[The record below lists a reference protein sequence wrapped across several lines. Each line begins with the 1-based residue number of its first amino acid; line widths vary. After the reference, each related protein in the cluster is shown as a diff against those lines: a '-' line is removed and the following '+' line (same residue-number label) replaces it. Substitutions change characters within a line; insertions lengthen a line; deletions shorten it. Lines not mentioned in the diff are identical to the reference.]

1 MGTTIIFNVSC
12 VCVSQDL
19 GDALRAT
26 EDASDWLIGGNGRS
40 NSHVVLH
47 DRLMTD
53 ALLGN
58 APIKAEHSY
67 CTTHGSSES
76 LDAIDLDEDSSQDG
90 TCKLTFD
97 EVRCDRTGNI
107 EMISIKEDSTS
118 VKDEPMSDQEYVET
132 SSCPPSPCSASD
144 DTPRHYGKVQKTSY
158 NEPTTVVLT
167 SRAFLNQPHRL
178 IVPNFG
184 LKMDGTGFSLPPTPP
199 SSTSSDS
206 EGGNV
211 SPHHRSSPTR
221 RLFLSSS
228 SSSAAASTTITS
240 SRQPIQ
246 TPLISCQ
253 PKGSTGALTL
263 TEEEKRT
270 LLAEGY
276 PIPTRLPLTKAEEKS
291 LKKIRR
297 KIKNKIS
304 AQESRRKK
312 KEYMDTLERKVEIL
326 VTENSEYKKKI
337 VNLEESNGSL
347 VQQLQKLQKL
357 LGLQATQI
365 WGKLYI
371 TTNGANTI
379 CLRVLVQCRQ
389 LVRDITKCTS
399 ASIHI

>member
-1 MGTTIIFNVSC
+1 MTMSC
-12 VCVSQDL
+12 QEMDPLGMYMELKLDPFINEDMKDFSWDSDLDQDIT
-19 GDALRAT
+19 DALRGT
-26 EDASDWLIGGNGRS
+26 EDTSDWLIDGNGRS

-47 DRLMTD
+47 DRLITD
-53 ALLGN
+53 AVMFN

-107 EMISIKEDSTS
+107 EMISIKEDTTS
-118 VKDEPMSDQEYVET
+118 IKDEPMSDQEYVET

-158 NEPTTVVLT
+158 KEPTTVVLT

-221 RLFLSSS
+221 RLFLSTMSS
-228 SSSAAASTTITS
+228 SSSSSSSLAAASATITS

-312 KEYMDTLERKVEIL
+312 KEYMDTLERKVDIL
-326 VTENSEYKKKI
+326 VTENCEYKKKI

-357 LGLQATQI
+357 LGLQATHISQ
-365 WGKLYI
+365 
-371 TTNGANTI
+371 
-379 CLRVLVQCRQ
+379 Q
-389 LVRDITKCTS
+389 LKTK
-399 ASIHI
+399 

>member
-1 MGTTIIFNVSC
+1 MNMSC
-12 VCVSQDL
+12 QDMDALGVYLEFPSKFDSFLNDDMKGLWDSVDSDLDQDL

-26 EDASDWLIGGNGRS
+26 AEDASDWLISGNGRS

-67 CTTHGSSES
+67 CTTHGSRES

-107 EMISIKEDSTS
+107 EMISIKDDSIS

-132 SSCPPSPCSASD
+132 SSCPPSPCSAID
-144 DTPRHYGKVQKTSY
+144 DTPRHYGKVQKTSC

-178 IVPNFG
+178 IVPNFS
-184 LKMDGTGFSLPPTPP
+184 LKMDGTGFTLPPTPP

-228 SSSAAASTTITS
+228 ATTS

-253 PKGSTGALTL
+253 PKGSTGALLL

-276 PIPTRLPLTKAEEKS
+276 PVPTRLPLTKAEEKS

-297 KIKNKIS
+297 KIKNKVTR
-304 AQESRRKK
+304 AAPMRV
-312 KEYMDTLERKVEIL
+312 TCEITF
-326 VTENSEYKKKI
+326 V
-337 VNLEESNGSL
+337 SL
-347 VQQLQKLQKL
+347 LRCMKSDIF
-357 LGLQATQI
+357 GL
-365 WGKLYI
+365 
-371 TTNGANTI
+371 
-379 CLRVLVQCRQ
+379 
-389 LVRDITKCTS
+389 
-399 ASIHI
+399 

>member
-1 MGTTIIFNVSC
+1 MAMSC
-12 VCVSQDL
+12 QDMDALGIYMELKLDPFINDDMKDLWDSDLDQDL

-97 EVRCDRTGNI
+97 EVSCDRTGNI
-107 EMISIKEDSTS
+107 EMISIKEDSAS

-228 SSSAAASTTITS
+228 SSSATSSTITS

-326 VTENSEYKKKI
+326 VSENSEYKKKI
-337 VNLEESNGSL
+337 VKLEESNGSL

-365 WGKLYI
+365 S
-371 TTNGANTI
+371 
-379 CLRVLVQCRQ
+379 QQ
-389 LVRDITKCTS
+389 LKTK
-399 ASIHI
+399 

>member
-1 MGTTIIFNVSC
+1 MSEDDEAPKDFN
-12 VCVSQDL
+12 
-19 GDALRAT
+19 DALRGT

-97 EVRCDRTGNI
+97 EVRCDRTNNI
-107 EMISIKEDSTS
+107 EMISIKEDTNS

-158 NEPTTVVLT
+158 KEPTTVVLT

-221 RLFLSSS
+221 RLFLSTMPSSCSSS
-228 SSSAAASTTITS
+228 SSSAAASATISS

-326 VTENSEYKKKI
+326 VTENCEYKKKI

-357 LGLQATQI
+357 LGLQATHISQ
-365 WGKLYI
+365 
-371 TTNGANTI
+371 
-379 CLRVLVQCRQ
+379 Q
-389 LVRDITKCTS
+389 LKTK
-399 ASIHI
+399 